1 MKQHKHHSF
10 ISVLTALAIFVGA
23 CCCVPG
29 FVDEASAIT
38 QAEINAMQNRLNQMS
53 QQMKKLE
60 YKVGLPLLV
69 RYNKGMM
76 LTPAGELFAEKME
89 QAKKLEKEALLL
101 ARQAGERS
109 ERDSKP
115 GKKDKN

>member
-1 MKQHKHHSF
+1 MILSREIESFLAVAKYKSLRDASKHLF
-10 ISVLTALAIFVGA
+10 ITVAAL
-23 CCCVPG
+23 
-29 FVDEASAIT
+29 
-38 QAEINAMQNRLNQMS
+38 S

-60 YKVGLPLLV
+60 YKVGVPLLV
-69 RYNKGMM
+69 RYNKGMT

-109 ERDSKP
+109 ERDSAP
-115 GKKDKN
+115 GKKDNKN